1 MFMPHM
7 PLPQKFV
14 PHMPFPHSSL
24 DCVRDFPDCA
34 AKVEYWV
41 VRWDS
46 PQDGQRTA
54 PASALRRTSFSNLL
68 PQSSQEYS
76 KIGIPSRYQCSASD
90 FDAVP

>member
-14 PHMPFPHSSL
+14 PHIPLPHSPL
-24 DCVRDFPDCA
+24 DSVRDFPDCA
-34 AKVEYWV
+34 ANVEYWV
-41 VRWDS
+41 VRCAS

-54 PASALRRTSFSNLL
+54 SASALRRTSFSNLL

-76 KIGIPSRYQCSASD
+76 KIGISSTYQCFAPD
-90 FDAVP
+90 FVAP